1 MSKASKA
8 ISLFL
13 ALAFLV
19 ACDKPDDEMIAEFKW
34 QRAREQ
40 QAVQQENALLRA
52 EAVEK
57 ERLKAEAE
65 AEEKKKKAAKAAKA
79 RENVVTLA
87 VVGLASVVSG
97 GNSQKSTA
105 PAGDSFAARNAA
117 MNATYD
123 RTRYRIAQGT
133 PSPGAEAAASGI
145 AVYEGH
151 ANIKTDQTLP
161 NSTSFAIGKAR
172 IEANFAQNTISGKID
187 RFLNPSDAPLNGSMT
202 LANGQITRAD
212 RSNIATRDDTIS
224 ADLSGNLDVSGS
236 DTTVNGTMSGNFREG
251 QIPEP
256 IVPAGPGYITG
267 NINLTT
273 GTAQPL
279 YGGFT
284 VTRQ

>member
-13 ALAFLV
+13 ALACLV
-19 ACDKPDDEMIAEFKW
+19 ACAQTEEEMIADLEAKK
-34 QRAREQ
+34 AREER
-40 QAVQQENALLRA
+40 AEQQENARLRA

-65 AEEKKKKAAKAAKA
+65 AEEKKKKAAKA

-212 RSNIATRDDTIS
+212 RTNIATRDDTIS